1 MEQERFYENDREKM
15 VLSIIEGILYLICFF
30 LESHGIH
37 DGRCEFEFND
47 TSIIF
52 TTCVA
57 ICFISAVCF
66 GIYMIS
72 INDEFIIKRTIF
84 GTKKIEINEALEFS
98 CGGKKMNK
106 ITITN
111 GEKTIVVRSKQHKEL
126 IAVLEGLNARRVEMI
141 NKK

>member
-15 VLSIIEGILYLICFF
+15 VLSIIQGILYLIGFF
-30 LESHGIH
+30 LESHEIL
-37 DGRCEFEFND
+37 DGRCVFEFNVV
-47 TSIIF
+47 SILE

-57 ICFISAVCF
+57 ICIICAVCF

-84 GTKKIEINEALEFS
+84 GTKKIKINEALEFS

-126 IAVLEGLNARRVEMI
+126 IAVLESLMQEGL
-141 NKK
+141 K

>member
-1 MEQERFYENDREKM
+1 MEQERFYENDREQM
-15 VLSIIEGILYLICFF
+15 VLSIIQGILYLICFF
-30 LESHGIH
+30 LESHEIL
-37 DGRCEFEFND
+37 DGRCVFEFNHAGI
-47 TSIIF
+47 TL

-57 ICFISAVCF
+57 ICFICAVCF
-66 GIYMIS
+66 GVYMVS

-84 GTKKIEINEALEFS
+84 GTKKIKINEALEFS

-126 IAVLEGLNARRVEMI
+126 IAVLESLMQEGL
-141 NKK
+141 K

>member
-15 VLSIIEGILYLICFF
+15 VHSIIQGILYLICFF
-30 LESHGIH
+30 LESHEIL
-37 DGRCEFEFND
+37 DGRFVLEFD
-47 TSIIF
+47 YISI
-52 TTCVA
+52 A
-57 ICFISAVCF
+57 PGICAVISLVCAVYF
-66 GIYMIS
+66 GVYMIS
-72 INDEFIIKRTIF
+72 INDEFFVKRTIF

>member
-15 VLSIIEGILYLICFF
+15 VLSIIQGVLYLICFF
-30 LESHGIH
+30 LESHEIL

-47 TSIIF
+47 TSIIY

-57 ICFISAVCF
+57 ICFICAVCF

-84 GTKKIEINEALEFS
+84 GTKKIKINEALVFS

-126 IAVLEGLNARRVEMI
+126 IAVLESLMQEGL
-141 NKK
+141 K